1 MVHPI
6 SDLPDYVSVPFSDCV
21 PLNQGLQG
29 AVVSAVEIL
38 RMPSFL
44 SGFALNQQKTSLVYH
59 LLLTDPEKLSHIVPL
74 LALSFEKPNAS

>member
-38 RMPSFL
+38 RFSFL

-59 LLLTDPEKLSHIVPL
+59 LLLTDPEKRSHIVPL